1 MRWGGYY
8 QTQWCNPISLSL
20 IVKKLQGFLIFQGTT
35 PPCYMKKIQTFL
47 KLVLDMFST
56 PEVMQTGNPTTYKHV
71 SLMHHTFIS
80 F

>member
-1 MRWGGYY
+1 MGGVLPNTMV
-8 QTQWCNPISLSL
+8 QPHLS
-20 IVKKLQGFLIFQGTT
+20 IFNSKKVTRVLIFQGT
-35 PPCYMKKIQTFL
+35 PPLLLYEKIQTFL

-56 PEVMQTGNPTTYKHV
+56 SEVMQTGNPTTYKHV